1 MPQHHLAMRRVLI
14 MLEIIG
20 SYNFSQI
27 LQLLF
32 TCMCI
37 VVDVYFASVQIDSK
51 LIVFQ
56 RLAIRDAETIS
67 VHSFG

>member
-1 MPQHHLAMRRVLI
+1 MF
-14 MLEIIG
+14 EIIG

-27 LQLLF
+27 FLQLLF

-51 LIVFQ
+51 LVVFQ
-56 RLAIRDAETIS
+56 RLSGTLKRFPSTLS
-67 VHSFG
+67 VSG